1 MKKLLILLVAVAA
14 CTSCDLFK
22 MPIKMDEV
30 VDNKIQI
37 DGADNPAK
45 RFVLKKDL
53 ANKRIKLFD
62 VTVKDVVE
70 SSNVEYDFCVKVDV
84 QTKKGP
90 VECYI
95 YSTDVKTVSRLV
107 KGKTKI
113 DVAGVF
119 GRFFSLLDDY
129 YTKVDIIRACIKIK

>member
-1 MKKLLILLVAVAA
+1 MKKFLILLVAVAA
-14 CTSCDLFK
+14 CSSCDLFK
-22 MPIKMDEV
+22 QPIRMDEV
-30 VDNKIQI
+30 IDDKIQI

-45 RFVLKKDL
+45 KFVIKKDL
-53 ANKRIKLFD
+53 ENRRIKLFD

-70 SSNVEYDFCVKVDV
+70 STNVEYDFCVKVDV